1 MPVGLP
7 SLPNDALASYHF
19 AVEIDG
25 VELAQFSELSGIT
38 SEIDVIELKEN
49 TKDGKPLI
57 KKLPGA
63 RKFGDITLKRGKT
76 DSADFWKWI
85 KEVQDGKIDTARR
98 NASVVLYDYERG
110 EKARFNIHNAWPS
123 KVSIGSLQAGGSEIV
138 IEECTIV
145 HEGLEV
151 A

>member
-1 MPVGLP
+1 MPIGE
-7 SLPNDALASYHF
+7 DAIGNYAYQI
-19 AVEIDG
+19 EIDQ
-25 VELAQFSELSGIT
+25 VTLAQFKEVTGLSA
-38 SEIDVIELKEN
+38 EIQVIEHKEN
-49 TKDGKPLI
+49 KPGGIPVI

-63 RKFGDITLKRGKT
+63 RKWGDVTLKRGKT
-76 DSADFWKWI
+76 NDPAFWKWI
-85 KEVQDGKIDTARR
+85 KEVQDGKIDSARR

-110 EKARFNIHNAWPS
+110 EQARFNITNAWPS
-123 KVSIGSLQAGGSEIV
+123 KVSIGNLQAGGSDIV